1 MVTRRLSRAGWVSAA
16 SGQPRGAGRAGPATG
31 PDGAAVRVA
40 LWRALHVEIDPPPP
54 VTEDRTGLQLI
65 APDPD
70 WRQRRDMNPRYT
82 SPARA
87 SIVARARFTE
97 DLVADQAEA
106 GVGQY
111 VLLGAG
117 VDTFAQR
124 RPEIASRFA
133 VFEVD
138 QPGPQAWKRRRL
150 AEEGFAI
157 PQWLHF
163 VPVDFEGP
171 WWEQLIEA
179 GFDPDRPAVVASIG
193 VVMYLT
199 EDATAATL
207 ARLAALTSG
216 STLVMSFMVPPELV
230 EPGERRAVQGSRRG
244 MRAAAGVANFYT
256 PEQLVDLARQAG
268 FQDVRYVSPAD
279 LTERY
284 FAGRPDGLR
293 PSSAEALI
301 VATT

>member
-1 MVTRRLSRAGWVSAA
+1 MSAA
-16 SGQPRGAGRAGPATG
+16 SARPSRGRQLAKPVGG
-31 PDGAAVRVA
+31 PDGTAVRVA
-40 LWRALHVEIDPPPP
+40 LWRALHAEIDAPPL
-54 VTEDRTGLQLI
+54 VIEDRIGLQLI
-65 APDPD
+65 APGPD
-70 WRQRRDMNPRYT
+70 WRDRRDMNPRYT
-82 SPARA
+82 SRARA
-87 SIVARARFTE
+87 SIVARARFIE
-97 DLVADQAEA
+97 DLVAEQAKG

-124 RPEIASRFA
+124 RPEVASRLA

-138 QPGPQAWKRRRL
+138 QPDPQTWKRRRL

-171 WWEQLIEA
+171 WWDELIAA
-179 GFDPDRPAVVASIG
+179 GFDAERPAVVASAG

-199 EDATAATL
+199 ETATADTL
-207 ARLAALTSG
+207 ARLADMATG
-216 STLVMSFMVPPELV
+216 STLVMSFMVPLELV

-244 MRAAAGVANFYT
+244 MRAAAGIASFYA
-256 PEQLVDLARQAG
+256 PEQIADMARHAG
-268 FQDVRYVSPAD
+268 FGDVRYISAAD
-279 LTERY
+279 LTDRY